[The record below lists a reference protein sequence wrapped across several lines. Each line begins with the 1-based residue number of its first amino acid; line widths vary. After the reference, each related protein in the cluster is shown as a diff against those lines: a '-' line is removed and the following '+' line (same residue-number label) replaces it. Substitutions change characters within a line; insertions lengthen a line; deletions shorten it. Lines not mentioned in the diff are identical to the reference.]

1 MRDGHTGTPDAR
13 VVFAAA
19 TLGSAFFDLLDEY
32 VDRGETT
39 LVLDL
44 SAVQE
49 VEDEAV
55 LLLEWLALRLENAGG
70 SLAVTARR
78 TRQGLHARRTL
89 RGGELTRALGVQP
102 ALDRA
107 ILRRLM
113 ARAGG
118 AALW

>member
-1 MRDGHTGTPDAR
+1 MRECRESVPDAR
-13 VVFAAA
+13 VVFAPAQ
-19 TLGSAFFDLLDEY
+19 LGRSVLDDLDEF
-32 VDRGETT
+32 VVRGEQA

-44 SAVQE
+44 TAVEE
-49 VEDEAV
+49 VDDEAV

-70 SLAVTARR
+70 YLALTARR
-78 TRQGLHARRTL
+78 APLERHARRTL
-89 RGGELTRALGVQP
+89 RGGGLTRALGVQP

>member
-1 MRDGHTGTPDAR
+1 MRERRQSVPDAR
-13 VVFAAA
+13 VVFAPAH
-19 TLGSAFFDLLDEY
+19 LCRSVLDELDEF
-32 VDRGETT
+32 VAGGEQA

-44 SAVQE
+44 TAVDE
-49 VEDEAV
+49 VDDEAV

-70 SLAVTARR
+70 YLALTARR
-78 TRQGLHARRTL
+78 ASPERHARRTL
-89 RGGELTRALGVQP
+89 RGGGLTRALGVHS

-118 AALW
+118 EALW